1 MRIEIP
7 IPLPTWNRIIRMHPM
22 QRYKMDN
29 IIKQFVS
36 MSIQYEKGLLTQTA
50 YQQRLQLM
58 ESSKQ
63 EFYKTIRPGSSKKSG
78 SARKRAATRKPSLR

>member
-1 MRIEIP
+1 MKIEIP

-29 IIKQFVS
+29 LIKQFVS
-36 MSIQYEKGLLTQTA
+36 LSIQYENGLLTPTA

-63 EFYKTIRPGSSKKSG
+63 ELLRTIRPSSSKKSG
-78 SARKRAATRKPSLR
+78 SAKKKAVKKKP